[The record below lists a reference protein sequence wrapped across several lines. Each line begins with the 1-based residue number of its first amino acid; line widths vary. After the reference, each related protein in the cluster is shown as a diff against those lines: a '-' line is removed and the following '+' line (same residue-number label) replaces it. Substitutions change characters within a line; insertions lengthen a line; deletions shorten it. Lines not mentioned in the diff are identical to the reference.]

1 VFFLIFLIFLNI
13 FNFKNIVHV
22 SSQHCGR
29 WQYIVAYI
37 QFGSN
42 FLLILFNLVQIFI
55 NFVQISPN
63 FAPLQIDQI

>member
-1 VFFLIFLIFLNI
+1 MSLHGFLIF

-22 SSQHCGR
+22 SSKNCDM
-29 WQYIVAYI
+29 WQYLVAYI

-42 FLLILFNLVQIFI
+42 FLLILFNLVPIFI